1 MRLVKTPD
9 KPCLRIAILD
19 LLLLRYLVYAMQL
32 KRIGVS
38 AANTRRAINEL
49 FGLMYYLPAEDG
61 DTETVAKNTEIN
73 EPNNETE
80 GNADEIVEAE

>member
-1 MRLVKTPD
+1 
-9 KPCLRIAILD
+9 
-19 LLLLRYLVYAMQL
+19 
-32 KRIGVS
+32 
-38 AANTRRAINEL
+38 
-49 FGLMYYLPAEDG
+49 MYYLPAEDG